1 MGIDSA
7 LEAVGRSWVPAVLIA
22 SALPLHVMWFHG
34 GVVGYLRRRRSKK
47 PTSETETV
55 TQSPFA
61 SSAQAEPQVLKD
73 AAHNDIEIL
82 ASPVAADA
90 SKWDALAPPTPCLG
104 AAPLTPPETP
114 LMTPATSLGLSGA
127 GSGYFF
133 QNVNSSLPKLPSLY
147 QLQLPLGLPN
157 LREYAFPTKSSQQDD
172 AGQGPEPKRRRV
184 TRGRSHKGEVD
195 TGNPDRRRF
204 ASAVFARIPSMR
216 SVRERLNLKRK
227 LSEVEGEVAMSI

>member
-1 MGIDSA
+1 M
-7 LEAVGRSWVPAVLIA
+7 PAVLIA

-34 GVVGYLRRRRSKK
+34 GVVGYLRRRTSRK
-47 PTSETETV
+47 PASDTKTET
-55 TQSPFA
+55 QSLFV
-61 SSAQAEPQVLKD
+61 SSAQTEPQVLSD
-73 AAHNDIEIL
+73 AAHNGIEIL
-82 ASPVAADA
+82 ANPVPANA
-90 SKWDALAPPTPCLG
+90 SKWDALAPPTPWLA

-157 LREYAFPTKSSQQDD
+157 LREYAFPTKPSPQVD

-184 TRGRSHKGEVD
+184 TRRRSNQGELD
-195 TGNPDRRRF
+195 TESPDRLRF

-227 LSEVEGEVAMSI
+227 LSEVEGAR